1 MFSVKVYI
9 ISLQRIVQYSD
20 WGQLVGVPEEE
31 TVDRVEIPVVGR
43 LVSVQGLAVS
53 SDEPGVPVHVVGS
66 LKSGNDL
73 LTNISTKY

>member
-1 MFSVKVYI
+1 MFSVMLYI
-9 ISLQRIVQYSD
+9 ISLQRIVQYSH

-43 LVSVQGLAVS
+43 LVSVLAVS
-53 SDEPGVPVHVVGS
+53 SDEPRVPVHVVGS

-73 LTNISTKY
+73 LANIST